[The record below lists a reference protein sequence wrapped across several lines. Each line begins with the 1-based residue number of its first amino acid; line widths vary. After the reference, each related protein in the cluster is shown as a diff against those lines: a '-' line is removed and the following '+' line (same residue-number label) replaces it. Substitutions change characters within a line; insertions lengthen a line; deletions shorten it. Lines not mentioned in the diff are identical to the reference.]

1 MTIILATGGTGGHIF
16 PAITLAKSLNAQE
29 HNCILFTDQKTINV
43 ENYILPLCKPSGNK
57 LKFLFLLMYSCVLA
71 LYQTRKLK
79 PKLIIGFGSYASF
92 PPLFSKDFRSSVP
105 AL

>member
-1 MTIILATGGTGGHIF
+1 MTIILATGGHIF
-16 PAITLAKSLNAQE
+16 PAITLAKALNAQE

-92 PPLFSKDFRSSVP
+92 PTLFQQRF
-105 AL
+105 